1 MRLEILLLG
10 RTKEP
15 YLQQGISDYTNRLRR
30 FNPLDLIEIKA
41 KKLSSRSDSE
51 VKAIESGQLD
61 SNVKEGSYRVVLDNR
76 GQQFNSEEFAAFLSE
91 LEMRSIQTVSFI
103 IGGPLGLADE
113 QLEKADT
120 ILSLSKM
127 TYTHDLTRLILLEQ
141 LYRAYTIKA
150 GSRYHK

>member
-141 LYRAYTIKA
+141 LYRVYTIKA

>member
-30 FNPLDLIEIKA
+30 FNPLDLKEIKA